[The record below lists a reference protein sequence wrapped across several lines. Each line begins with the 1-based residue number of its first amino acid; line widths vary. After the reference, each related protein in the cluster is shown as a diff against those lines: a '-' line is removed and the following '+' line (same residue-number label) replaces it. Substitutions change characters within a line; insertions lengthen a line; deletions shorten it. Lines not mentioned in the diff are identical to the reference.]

1 MQQTEISDD
10 ALELPKPLAD
20 RQAALYRELLEGTL
34 TVPQT
39 VRKVRNCT
47 GLTIPQYAKQVGV
60 SARYLGDIE
69 RGLMNPTV
77 TVLEKICAPLNL
89 QVCLR
94 PVASAD

>member
-1 MQQTEISDD
+1 MPQTETPSSV
-10 ALELPKPLAD
+10 ALPQPSPD
-20 RQAALYRELLEGTL
+20 RQAALYRELAEGTL
-34 TVPQT
+34 TIPQA

-94 PVASAD
+94 PAARDD

>member
-1 MQQTEISDD
+1 MLQTETTPAVTLSVSP
-10 ALELPKPLAD
+10 E
-20 RQAALYRELLEGTL
+20 RQAELYRELAKGTL

-47 GLTIPQYAKQVGV
+47 GLTIPQYATLVGV
-60 SARYLGDIE
+60 SKRYLGDIE
-69 RGLMNPTV
+69 RGLMNPTI

-94 PVASAD
+94 PMDGAD

>member
-1 MQQTEISDD
+1 MLQTETTPQAMPPIS
-10 ALELPKPLAD
+10 AERQTALYLELA
-20 RQAALYRELLEGTL
+20 EGTL

-39 VRKVRNCT
+39 VRRVRNCT
-47 GLTIPQYAKQVGV
+47 GLTIPQYAKLVGV

-77 TVLEKICAPLNL
+77 AVLETICAPLNL

-94 PVASAD
+94 PGPSVD

>member
-1 MQQTEISDD
+1 MPPEVSLDD
-10 ALELPKPLAD
+10 RKV
-20 RQAALYRELLEGTL
+20 ALYRELQDGTL
-34 TVPQT
+34 TIPQT

-47 GLTIPQYAKQVGV
+47 GLTIPQYAQQVGV

-77 TVLEKICAPLNL
+77 TVLEKICAPLGL

-94 PVASAD
+94 PGTLA